1 MLWEFPAYLVVR
13 IPDFHC
19 CGPGSIPGWGTE
31 IPQAMQHGQ
40 KRKKKKRERKLK
52 KKQKKTWYDMSAPA
66 AIMKLGEG
74 NIILRKRG
82 ARGRL
87 K

>member
-1 MLWEFPAYLVVR
+1 MAQVQSLVGELR
-13 IPDFHC
+13 SHKPC
-19 CGPGSIPGWGTE
+19 SMAKKE
-31 IPQAMQHGQ
+31 
-40 KRKKKKRERKLK
+40 KKKRERERKLK